1 MEIHQHTHTER
12 KKWHHYFWE
21 FFMLFLAVTLGFLVE
36 NWREHFIEIKK
47 EKQYIQSLIADLK
60 DDDRAIGQEIIAQG
74 NRTAMMDSM
83 INVLNDPTKIH
94 GSEGSLYYWGR
105 VSPRL
110 GTLPVNTR
118 TFEQLKN
125 SGNFRLIRNIE
136 ISNRIMAY
144 YESIP
149 SVRLLEGI
157 FLREFDQYKILAS
170 QIFDPAVFRRME
182 VENGEVTRTDKNP
195 SLQTYDPHLIKQLST
210 FAVYMNGS
218 ARGLLALAKEL
229 HQKGKEMI
237 DYLQKEYDLK

>member
-1 MEIHQHTHTER
+1 MEVHAHSHTER
-12 KKWHHYFWE
+12 KKWYHYFWE

-36 NWREHFIEIKK
+36 NIREHSVEKKK
-47 EKQYIQSLIADLK
+47 EKQYIQSMIADLK
-60 DDDRAIGQEIIAQG
+60 EDDLAISRELIADE
-74 NRTAMMDSM
+74 NRIAMMDSM
-83 INVLNDPTKIH
+83 IKVLNDAAKIH
-94 GSEGSLYYWGR
+94 GNEGSLYYWGR

-110 GTLPVNTR
+110 GNLPVNTR

-125 SGNFRLIRNIE
+125 SGSFRLISNIE

-149 SVRLLEGI
+149 AIRLLENI
-157 FLREFDQYKILAS
+157 FFKEFDQYKILAS
-170 QIFDPAVFRRME
+170 QIFDPVVFRSME
-182 VENGEVTRTDKNP
+182 MENGDVMRTANNP

-229 HQKGKEMI
+229 HQKGKELI
-237 DYLQKEYDLK
+237 DYLQKEYHLE

>member
-1 MEIHQHTHTER
+1 MEVHTHSHTER
-12 KKWHHYFWE
+12 KRWYHYFWE
-21 FFMLFLAVTLGFLVE
+21 FFMLFLAVTLGFIVE
-36 NWREHFIEIKK
+36 NWREHFVETKK

-60 DDDRAIGQEIIAQG
+60 EDGRAISQELAAQQK
-74 NRTAMMDSM
+74 RTAMMDSM
-83 INVLNDPTKIH
+83 ITVLNNPASIH

-136 ISNRIMAY
+136 ISNRIMSY
-144 YESIP
+144 YESVP
-149 SVRLLEGI
+149 SIRLLESI

-170 QIFDPAVFRRME
+170 QLFDPAVFRSME
-182 VENGEVTRTDKNP
+182 MENGEVVLTEKNP
-195 SLQTYDPHLIKQLST
+195 ALQSYDPHLIKQFSA

-218 ARGLLALAKEL
+218 ARGLLTLTKEL
-229 HQKGKEMI
+229 RQKGKEMI
-237 DYLQKEYDLK
+237 DYLQKEYHLE